1 MTNAC
6 TRRTW
11 IVSRVVYGRCGGVL
25 RDFHQYADETAE
37 PYASC
42 VFEIS
47 SRSFSSGRFLSR
59 GDTMKVKSIFTSMV
73 LAGTM
78 LATASVFAQG
88 GGAGG
93 SAGGSSGGS
102 AGGSSGSSMGS

>member
-25 RDFHQYADETAE
+25 RDFHQCADETPQNRTRHAF
-37 PYASC
+37 SK
-42 VFEIS
+42 IS

-59 GDTMKVKSIFTSMV
+59 GDKMKVKSILTSMA

-93 SAGGSSGGS
+93 GS
-102 AGGSSGSSMGS
+102 AGG

>member
-1 MTNAC
+1 
-6 TRRTW
+6 
-11 IVSRVVYGRCGGVL
+11 
-25 RDFHQYADETAE
+25 
-37 PYASC
+37 
-42 VFEIS
+42 
-47 SRSFSSGRFLSR
+47 
-59 GDTMKVKSIFTSMV
+59 MKVKSIFTSMV

-102 AGGSSGSSMGS
+102 GLPGKGGAK